1 MSVLVSVATFVE
13 TYSTGVIAATI
24 SAGFAGYMVIQGQ
37 VATELPNIVVRHSP
51 VVSPL
56 KGRLPGRIAPKQWS
70 PEELQLIGV
79 DQIITGSLPEREKKS
94 SSRAAKQDMKKFSP
108 SQADGTEGRYVL
120 RVATQEIALV
130 EGRGKLWSVKPGG
143 LLPGSGRIL
152 KIEQRDDKWVVVTTH
167 GEIN

>member
-24 SAGFAGYMVIQGQ
+24 SAGFASYMVIQGQ
-37 VATELPNIVVRHSP
+37 VATEIPNVVVRHNP

-56 KGRLPGRIAPKQWS
+56 NGRLPGRVAPKRWS
-70 PEELQLIGV
+70 PETLRLVGV
-79 DQIITGSLPEREKKS
+79 DQIITGSLPEGKTNA
-94 SSRAAKQDMKKFSP
+94 SSRAAKQDMKNFFP
-108 SQADGTEGRYVL
+108 SQTDGTEGRYVL
-120 RVATQEIALV
+120 RIATREIALV

-143 LLPGSGRIL
+143 LLPGSGRVL
-152 KIEQRDDKWVVVTTH
+152 KIVQREEKWVVVTTH